1 MRNDDRGWESNATV
15 ACCGVDLEVSIAS
28 QAGSQRGVVG
38 NAGRYTRSVSSALY
52 RLVGI
57 RVHTLPTE
65 DGIAVR
71 ATEPVVGRGSVG
83 ADKAASCGG
92 VEAGAAR
99 GHLHALAVIS
109 EVLIGIAR
117 FLEDA
122 LAVDDAVV

>member
-1 MRNDDRGWESNATV
+1 MIGVGESNTGGF
-15 ACCGVDLEVSIAS
+15 CCGVDFEVSIAG

-38 NAGRYTRSVSSALY
+38 HAGRHTRCVSSTLY

-57 RVHTLPTE
+57 RIHTLPTE
-65 DGIAVR
+65 DGIAIR
-71 ATEPVVGRGSVG
+71 ATETVVGRGSVG

-92 VEAGAAR
+92 VEARAAR
-99 GHLHALAVIS
+99 GHIHTLPVIS
-109 EVLIGIAR
+109 EVLVGAAR